1 MITAAQKLQG
11 KFKGGFTLIE
21 IIIVLAILGTMVFLF
36 ATNYRHSIANQALRA
51 SAENFASDIRSV
63 HIYAREVRD
72 KKEGGIESTSDDV
85 SYMVVSGIT
94 LDDREMVS
102 KHKLEGDTKFS
113 EDTIVWFAAGTGETD
128 SSKSISLESPYGGKI
143 IVDVLINGVVEV
155 GSIE

>member
-11 KFKGGFTLIE
+11 KFKDGFTLIE

-36 ATNYRHSIANQALRA
+36 ATNFRHSVANQSLRA

-72 KKEGGIESTSDDV
+72 KKEWGIESADDKM

-94 LDDREMVS
+94 IDDKEIVS
-102 KHKLEGDTKFS
+102 KHELEEDTKFS
-113 EDTIVWFAAGTGETD
+113 GDVFVWFAAGTGETD
-128 SSKSISLESPYGGKI
+128 SGKSISLESPYGGKI
-143 IVDVLINGVVEV
+143 IIDVLINGVVEV
-155 GSIE
+155 GPIE